1 MPLYFRAIG
10 LALLL
15 IGWGSGGPV
24 PSRAAAQPEADS
36 TVRTARPALGHPV
49 VRHIP
54 PQAYDGNG
62 HVWDIAQ
69 DGRGLLYIASSYG
82 LQQYDGARW
91 RSLPTANGT
100 TPFAVAR
107 DPNGTLFVGAQDDL
121 GTYRPDSLGR
131 LTYRSLRAEV
141 PKTHR
146 PVGDVFQVA
155 ATGDGVFFRTERGVL
170 RWTGRRMQAVTDTTT
185 GGLFTC
191 RGTAFVQG
199 PSGRLHRIAG
209 TDLEPVPGAGGLREA
224 TVVAVIPRDG
234 GRCEAVTESS
244 ARVPLTASGRP
255 RTALPGGPMDGPV
268 VDAVR
273 GPGGTLAVAT
283 EWTLRLVGPTGTR
296 HDLTQKTGPI
306 PGEIKALTISD
317 RNALWVATSAG
328 ILRVAWPDPVSL
340 VKSPPAVRSIPG
352 AIARYE
358 GDLMLSTEQGL
369 WRATTDTIQHVASD
383 GYIYDLL
390 STRSGLLASGSDGLF
405 VVRNGRVRFLVED
418 VGAYALH
425 RSRRDPSV
433 AYATLFEGGLLRL
446 RQDEDGWRVAERTGR
461 LETLAPSVA
470 QSPDGDLWLGTGHR
484 GIVRLEHPRRGLAD
498 APITRYDTTDGLPA
512 PSFNYVTQLGDS
524 VRFPTEE
531 GLFRFTGSRFE
542 PDPDF
547 PPVYADGIRK
557 SWFARQDESGGVWMD
572 FGGHKLGVARGWR
585 TDSLRWVA
593 RPYRRVADVGDVWSI
608 YPDAEQDS
616 VVWFGAEGALI
627 RYDRRLQ
634 PYGGSSSSFRALIRG
649 VEVDGDSVLYGGDRP
664 TSRLA
669 APIGPDRNR
678 LRFQFGS
685 TSFEQIDGPTHNWE
699 RPRQYRW
706 QLEGFE
712 PTWTDW
718 TTEAQADFTSLPP
731 GQYTL
736 RVQARNLYQTVGKE
750 ATLGF
755 RVLPPWYRTAWA
767 YGLYALTALA
777 VVAGAVRW
785 RTRRLRRRQQ
795 ALEEAVADRTE
806 EVRNQRNRL
815 EAQADR
821 LKELD
826 EAKSRFFAN
835 ISHEFRTPLT
845 LIRGPIAEVR
855 TQIRRGR
862 LEAPAMDEE
871 EAADQLAVARRNTER
886 LQRLI
891 DQILGLARLEAGTY
905 DLAAR
910 PTAFGPAVRRIA
922 DRFAPLADR
931 QCLSLRVETDAPPE
945 EADRV
950 YVDPDALEHIA
961 GNLLSNAIKFTPA
974 GGTVAVRVRE
984 EPNAAVL
991 VVRDDGPGIP
1001 EDQQETIFER
1011 FTRADGA
1018 NAGDRQ
1024 GAGIGL
1030 AFAND
1035 LVELHGGTVE
1045 LESAKGEGTT
1055 VTVRLPRGPEA
1066 LADKHISDERNSGV
1080 SRTEERIAGPSPS
1093 DEDTSGEPVSEDASL
1108 RVPPADGAFSGDG
1121 ASSDGA
1127 SGDGAPGDGASG
1139 GGEFSGGPER
1149 PWKKDDASRLVLVV
1163 DDNADVRRYVRSV
1176 LEPEFQVREAADG
1189 EGGIRAARREQ
1200 PDVILADVMMPG
1212 VDGHE
1217 MTARLKDDPE
1227 TAPIPVIMVTA
1238 RAGTR
1243 DEVEG
1248 LQAGADDYVTKPFD
1262 ADVLRQRV
1270 GGVLVLQERLRR
1282 RLRTEMQADDP
1293 VSQSEDSTLGPV
1305 EKAARG
1311 AIRENLTDPDFG
1323 VDDLAADVSMSRS
1336 TLYRKLKA
1344 EAGAT
1349 PSSLLRTVRMETAR
1363 SLLREGEPATQVAYA
1378 VGYASLSSFSRAFAK
1393 DAGMTPSE
1401 FADATDAGSCSS
1413 G

>member
-1 MPLYFRAIG
+1 MLLYFRAIG
-10 LALLL
+10 LAFLLV
-15 IGWGSGGPV
+15 GWGSGGPV
-24 PSRAAAQPEADS
+24 PNRAAAQPESDS
-36 TVRTARPALGHPV
+36 TARTARPALGHPV

-100 TPFAVAR
+100 TPFAAAR
-107 DPNGTLFVGAQDDL
+107 DPSGTLFIGAQDDL

-141 PKTHR
+141 PNSHR
-146 PVGDVFQVA
+146 PVGDVVQVA

-191 RGTAFVQG
+191 RDAAFVQDA
-199 PSGRLHRIAG
+199 SGLLHRITGA
-209 TDLEPVPGAGGLREA
+209 EMQPVPGADRLREA
-224 TVVAVIPRDG
+224 AVMAIVRGSG
-234 GRCEAVTESS
+234 GGCDAVTEGS
-244 ARVPLTASGRP
+244 ARFSLTPSGARP
-255 RTALPGGPMDGPV
+255 IALPGGPMDGPV

-273 GPGGTLAVAT
+273 GPGGALAVAT
-283 EWTLRLVGPTGTR
+283 EWTLRLVGPNGTR
-296 HDLTQKTGPI
+296 HDLTQETGRI
-306 PGEIKALTISD
+306 PGEIKALTVSD

-340 VKSPPAVRSIPG
+340 VKNPPAVRSIPG

-369 WRATTDTIQHVASD
+369 WRATPDTIQHVAAD
-383 GYIYDLL
+383 GYVYDLVP
-390 STRSGLLASGSDGLF
+390 TRSGLLASGSDGVFL
-405 VVRNGRVRFLVED
+405 VRDRSVRFLVED

-425 RSRRDPSV
+425 RSRRDSSV

-446 RQDEDGWRVAERTGR
+446 QQADDGWRVAERAER
-461 LETLAPSVA
+461 LETLAPSIA

-484 GIVRLEHPRRGLAD
+484 GILRVEHPRRGLAD
-498 APITRYDTTDGLPA
+498 APVTRFDTTDGLPA

-547 PPVYADGIRK
+547 EPVYADGIRK

-585 TDSLRWVA
+585 EDSLRWFA

-634 PYGGSSSSFRALIRG
+634 PYGGSSSPFRTLIRG

-664 TSRLA
+664 ASRLG

-685 TSFEQIDGPTHNWE
+685 TSFEQIDGPTHNWD

-706 QLEGFE
+706 QLDGFE

-731 GQYTL
+731 GEYTL

-755 RVLPPWYRTAWA
+755 RVLPPWYRTGWA
-767 YGLYALTALA
+767 YGLYVLAALA

-785 RTRRLRRRQQ
+785 RTRHLRRRQQ

-806 EVRNQRNRL
+806 EVRTQRNRL
-815 EAQADR
+815 EKQADR

-855 TQIRRGR
+855 KQIRRGR

-871 EAADQLAVARRNTER
+871 EAADQLAVAGRNTER

-910 PTAFGPAVRRIA
+910 PTALGPAVRRIA

-931 QCLSLRVETDAPPE
+931 QRLSLRVETDPPPA
-945 EADRV
+945 EAEPA
-950 YVDPDALEHIA
+950 YVDPDALEYIA
-961 GNLLSNAIKFTPA
+961 GNLLSNAIKFTTA
-974 GGTVAVRVRE
+974 GGTVVVAVRE
-984 EPNAAVL
+984 ESNAAVL

-1011 FTRADGA
+1011 FTRADGT

-1030 AFAND
+1030 EFTND
-1035 LVELHGGTVE
+1035 LVQLHGGTVE
-1045 LESAKGEGTT
+1045 LESAEGEGTT

-1066 LADKHISDERNSGV
+1066 LAEEHISGEPISEGPK
-1080 SRTEERIAGPSPS
+1080 TEERDPEEQVTEES
-1093 DEDTSGEPVSEDASL
+1093 
-1108 RVPPADGAFSGDG
+1108 FSGDG
-1121 ASSDGA
+1121 AFSDGA
-1127 SGDGAPGDGASG
+1127 SGEGEFGDGDSG
-1139 GGEFSGGPER
+1139 SRGSER
-1149 PWKKDDASRLVLVV
+1149 RPNQDESSRLVLVV
-1163 DDNADVRRYVRSV
+1163 DDHADVRRYVRSV

-1189 EGGIRAARREQ
+1189 EAGIRAARRAQ

-1212 VDGHE
+1212 VDGHG

-1248 LQAGADDYVTKPFD
+1248 LKAGADDYVTKPFD

-1270 GGVLVLQERLRR
+1270 GGVLALQERLRR
-1282 RLRTEMQADDP
+1282 RLRTEMQADGP
-1293 VSQSEDSTLGPV
+1293 VSPSEESPLGPV
-1305 EKAARG
+1305 EEAARG
-1311 AIRENLTDPDFG
+1311 AIRENITDPDFG
-1323 VDDLAADVSMSRS
+1323 VDELAAAVSMSRS

-1344 EAGAT
+1344 EADAT
-1349 PSSLLRTVRMETAR
+1349 PSALIRTVRMKTAR

-1401 FADATDAGSCSS
+1401 FANAPDAGSASS

>member
-1 MPLYFRAIG
+1 
-10 LALLL
+10 
-15 IGWGSGGPV
+15 
-24 PSRAAAQPEADS
+24 
-36 TVRTARPALGHPV
+36 
-49 VRHIP
+49 
-54 PQAYDGNG
+54 
-62 HVWDIAQ
+62 
-69 DGRGLLYIASSYG
+69 
-82 LQQYDGARW
+82 
-91 RSLPTANGT
+91 
-100 TPFAVAR
+100 
-107 DPNGTLFVGAQDDL
+107 
-121 GTYRPDSLGR
+121 
-131 LTYRSLRAEV
+131 
-141 PKTHR
+141 
-146 PVGDVFQVA
+146 
-155 ATGDGVFFRTERGVL
+155 
-170 RWTGRRMQAVTDTTT
+170 
-185 GGLFTC
+185 
-191 RGTAFVQG
+191 
-199 PSGRLHRIAG
+199 
-209 TDLEPVPGAGGLREA
+209 
-224 TVVAVIPRDG
+224 
-234 GRCEAVTESS
+234 
-244 ARVPLTASGRP
+244 
-255 RTALPGGPMDGPV
+255 MDGSV

-273 GPGGTLAVAT
+273 GPGGALAVAT
-283 EWTLRLVGPTGTR
+283 EWTLRLVGPNGTR
-296 HDLTQKTGPI
+296 YDLTQETGRI
-306 PGEIKALTISD
+306 PGEIKALTVSD

-328 ILRVAWPDPVSL
+328 VLRVAWPDPVSL
-340 VKSPPAVRSIPG
+340 VKNPPAVRSIPG
-352 AIARYE
+352 AIARHD

-369 WRATTDTIQHVASD
+369 WRATPDTIQHVAAD
-383 GYIYDLL
+383 GYVYDLL

-405 VVRNGRVRFLVED
+405 LVRDRSVRFLVED

-425 RSRRDPSV
+425 RSRRDSSV
-433 AYATLFEGGLLRL
+433 AYATLFKGGLLRL
-446 RQDEDGWRVAERTGR
+446 QQEDGGWRVAERAER
-461 LETLAPSVA
+461 LETLAPSIA

-484 GIVRLEHPRRGLAD
+484 GILRVGDPRTGLAD

-547 PPVYADGIRK
+547 QPVYADGIRK
-557 SWFARQDESGGVWMD
+557 SWFARQDERGGVWMD

-585 TDSLRWVA
+585 EDSLRWVA

-634 PYGGSSSSFRALIRG
+634 RYGGSSPSFQTLIRG

-664 TSRLA
+664 APRLA
-669 APIGPDRNR
+669 ASIGPDQNR

-685 TSFEQIDGPTHNWE
+685 TSFEQIDGPTHTWE

-706 QLEGFE
+706 QLGGFE

-731 GQYTL
+731 GEYTL

-755 RVLPPWYRTAWA
+755 RVLPPWYRTGWA
-767 YGLYALTALA
+767 YGLYVLAALG
-777 VVAGAVRW
+777 VIGGAVRW
-785 RTRRLRRRQQ
+785 RTRRLRQRQQ
-795 ALEEAVADRTE
+795 ALEEAVAERTE
-806 EVRNQRNRL
+806 EVRTQRNRL
-815 EAQADR
+815 EKQADR

-845 LIRGPIAEVR
+845 LIRGPITEVR
-855 TQIRRGR
+855 AQIRRGR
-862 LEAPAMDEE
+862 LEAPAMDGE
-871 EAADQLAVARRNTER
+871 EAAGQLAVARRNTER

-910 PTAFGPAVRRIA
+910 RTALGPAVRRIA

-931 QCLSLRVETDAPPE
+931 QRLSLRVETDAPPD

-950 YVDPDALEHIA
+950 YVDPDALEHIV
-961 GNLLSNAIKFTPA
+961 GNLLSNAIKFTPT
-974 GGTVAVRVRE
+974 GGTVDVCVRE

-1030 AFAND
+1030 AFVND
-1035 LVELHGGTVE
+1035 LVGLHGGSVD
-1045 LESAKGEGTT
+1045 LESAEGDGTT

-1066 LADKHISDERNSGV
+1066 LADKHISDAPIPDA
-1080 SRTEERIAGPSPS
+1080 SRTEEPSAGPSPS
-1093 DEDTSGEPVSEDASL
+1093 DKDVPGEPVSEDASL
-1108 RVPPADGAFSGDG
+1108 RVPSADGAFSGDG
-1121 ASSDGA
+1121 ASRDDV
-1127 SGDGAPGDGASG
+1127 SGDG
-1139 GGEFSGGPER
+1139 EFSDGDSSRGGPER
-1149 PWKKDDASRLVLVV
+1149 PARHDDASRLVLIV

-1189 EGGIRAARREQ
+1189 EAGIRAARRAQ

-1248 LQAGADDYVTKPFD
+1248 LEAGADDYVTKPFD

-1270 GGVLVLQERLRR
+1270 GGVLALQERLRR
-1282 RLRTEMQADDP
+1282 RLRDELRGRGADGEANRTAASASGGRASGEP
-1293 VSQSEDSTLGPV
+1293 ASRGPV
-1305 EKAARG
+1305 ETKART
-1311 AIRENLTDPDFG
+1311 AIRDHLTDPDFG
-1323 VDDLAADVSMSRS
+1323 VGALAQAVSMSRS

-1344 EAGAT
+1344 ETQKTPAT
-1349 PSSLLRTVRMETAR
+1349 LIRTVRMEMAR

-1378 VGYASLSSFSRAFAK
+1378 VGYASLSSFSRAFK
-1393 DAGMTPSE
+1393 EDAGRTPSE
-1401 FADATDAGSCSS
+1401 FADAAGTGPYFSA
-1413 G
+1413 